1 MLDLEQCRIL
11 ELMRQDLKLVILFTS
26 HWILYGVLAVTVL
39 AVIVSAIKGA
49 TS

>member
-1 MLDLEQCRIL
+1 
-11 ELMRQDLKLVILFTS
+11 MRQDIRLVILFTS
-26 HWILYGVLAVTVL
+26 YWILYGVLALTVL

>member
-1 MLDLEQCRIL
+1 
-11 ELMRQDLKLVILFTS
+11 MRQDIKLVILFTS
-26 HWILYGVLAVTVL
+26 YWILYGILAFTVV